1 MTEFLEFETFLS
13 ISPNKF
19 IIYLVETKNHKIL
32 YQKDY
37 NFKNEN
43 TSNDFN
49 NLDKFLKENIF
60 KIEKLIK
67 KFVKNIFLIIE
78 HEKIINHLIGI
89 KKKNI
94 NTKYITNVVT
104 EVKDLFNKNYND
116 YQIMHIIIDKILIDG
131 NHHPKFVSGL
141 EAKYISL
148 EIQFIAIPKGLSLEF
163 EKILQNYQ
171 IKITSYLDKRYIQN
185 FCSDSE
191 IGIPSMA
198 LKILNGY
205 NNNEVKLVPKNL
217 KKPGFFEKF
226 FQLFS

>member
-19 IIYLVETKNHKIL
+19 IIYLIETKNHEIL

-37 NFKNEN
+37 SFKNEN

-49 NLDKFLKENIF
+49 ILDKFLKENIF

-116 YQIMHIIIDKILIDG
+116 YQIMHIIINKILIDG
-131 NHHPKFVSGL
+131 SQHPKFVSGL
-141 EAKYISL
+141 EAKYISI

-205 NNNEVKLVPKNL
+205 NNNEVKLVPKNI

>member
-19 IIYLVETKNHKIL
+19 SIYLIETKNHKIL

-37 NFKNEN
+37 SFKNEN

-116 YQIMHIIIDKILIDG
+116 YQIMHIIINKILIDG
-131 NHHPKFVSGL
+131 SQHPKFVSGL
-141 EAKYISL
+141 EAKYISI

-205 NNNEVKLVPKNL
+205 NNNEVKLVPKNI

>member
-19 IIYLVETKNHKIL
+19 SIYLIETKNHKIL

-37 NFKNEN
+37 SFKNEN

-94 NTKYITNVVT
+94 NTKYITNAVT

-116 YQIMHIIIDKILIDG
+116 YQIMHIIINKILIDG
-131 NHHPKFVSGL
+131 SQHPKFVSGL
-141 EAKYISL
+141 EAKYISI

-205 NNNEVKLVPKNL
+205 NNNEVKLVPKNI

>member
-19 IIYLVETKNHKIL
+19 SIYLIETKNHKIL

-116 YQIMHIIIDKILIDG
+116 YQIMHIIINKILIDG
-131 NHHPKFVSGL
+131 SQHPKIVSGL
-141 EAKYISL
+141 EAKYNSI
-148 EIQFIAIPKGLSLEF
+148 EIQFIAIPKGLS
-163 EKILQNYQ
+163 
-171 IKITSYLDKRYIQN
+171 
-185 FCSDSE
+185 
-191 IGIPSMA
+191 
-198 LKILNGY
+198 
-205 NNNEVKLVPKNL
+205 
-217 KKPGFFEKF
+217 
-226 FQLFS
+226 

>member
-19 IIYLVETKNHKIL
+19 SIYLIETKNHKIL

-37 NFKNEN
+37 SFKNEN
-43 TSNDFN
+43 TLNDFN
-49 NLDKFLKENIF
+49 ILDKFLKENIF

-94 NTKYITNVVT
+94 NTKYITNAVT

-116 YQIMHIIIDKILIDG
+116 HQIMHIIINKILIDG
-131 NHHPKFVSGL
+131 NHYPKFVSGI

-171 IKITSYLDKRYIQN
+171 IKITSYLDKRYVQN
-185 FCSDSE
+185 FCLESE

-205 NNNEVKLVPKNL
+205 NNNEVKLVPQNI
-217 KKPGFFEKF
+217 KKPGFFERF

>member
-19 IIYLVETKNHKIL
+19 SIYLIETKNHEIL

-37 NFKNEN
+37 SFKNEN

-116 YQIMHIIIDKILIDG
+116 YQIMHIIINKILIDG
-131 NHHPKFVSGL
+131 SQHPKFVSGL
-141 EAKYISL
+141 EAKYISI

-205 NNNEVKLVPKNL
+205 NNNEVKLVPKNI

>member
-19 IIYLVETKNHKIL
+19 SIYLIETKNHKIL

-37 NFKNEN
+37 SFKNEN

-94 NTKYITNVVT
+94 NTKYITNAVT

-116 YQIMHIIIDKILIDG
+116 YQIMHIIINKILIDG
-131 NHHPKFVSGL
+131 SQHTKFVSGL
-141 EAKYISL
+141 EAKYISI

-185 FCSDSE
+185 FCSDSQ

-205 NNNEVKLVPKNL
+205 NNNEVKLVPKNI

>member
-1 MTEFLEFETFLS
+1 MNIDFKTFLS
-13 ISPNKF
+13 VSPNQF
-19 IIYLVETKNHKIL
+19 GIYLIENKSQNVLYERELETG
-32 YQKDY
+32 
-37 NFKNEN
+37 NESK
-43 TSNDFN
+43 TIDFN
-49 NLDKFLKENIF
+49 NLDKFLEENIF
-60 KIEKLIK
+60 NIEKLINQ
-67 KFVKNIFLIIE
+67 FVKNIFLIID
-78 HEKIINHLIGI
+78 HEKIINHTIGT
-89 KKKNI
+89 KKKNF
-94 NTKYITNVVT
+94 NTKHITNLLT
-104 EVKDLFNKNYND
+104 EVKDLFSENYNN
-116 YQIMHIIIDKILIDG
+116 YKIMHIIINKILIDG
-131 NHHPKFVSGL
+131 SQHPKFVSGL
-141 EAKYISL
+141 EAKYISI

-205 NNNEVKLVPKNL
+205 NNNEVKLVPKNI

>member
-19 IIYLVETKNHKIL
+19 SIYLIETKNHKIL

-37 NFKNEN
+37 SFKNEN

-116 YQIMHIIIDKILIDG
+116 YQIMHIIINKILIDG
-131 NHHPKFVSGL
+131 SQHPKFVSGL
-141 EAKYISL
+141 EAKYISI

-185 FCSDSE
+185 FCLESE

-205 NNNEVKLVPKNL
+205 NNNEVKLVPKNI

>member
-13 ISPNKF
+13 ISQNKF
-19 IIYLVETKNHKIL
+19 SIYLIETKNHKIL

-37 NFKNEN
+37 SFKNEN

-116 YQIMHIIIDKILIDG
+116 YQIMHIIINKILIDG
-131 NHHPKFVSGL
+131 SQHPKFVSGL
-141 EAKYISL
+141 EAKYISI

-205 NNNEVKLVPKNL
+205 NNNEVKLVPKNI